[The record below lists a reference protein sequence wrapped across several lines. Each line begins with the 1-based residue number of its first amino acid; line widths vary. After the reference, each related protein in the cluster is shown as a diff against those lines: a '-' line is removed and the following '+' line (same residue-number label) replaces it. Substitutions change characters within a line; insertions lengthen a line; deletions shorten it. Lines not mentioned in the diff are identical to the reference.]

1 MLPIPWLRPKIVGL
15 HVALSW
21 LWAYIYGFPVY
32 TYRIKIITNKGF
44 VMILGQRH
52 QNDVGN
58 ELSEIHNYY
67 ERLVIDYA
75 REVITATEADAGF
88 LPDVVCVALNHL
100 PPRYVRHDVDA
111 SFYLSPE
118 ERIEMEDRI
127 VKAVKD
133 AIEYV
138 QSSIDRRSGDDDL

>member
-1 MLPIPWLRPKIVGL
+1 MVLNWPL
-15 HVALSW
+15 
-21 LWAYIYGFPVY
+21 AYIYGFPVY
-32 TYRIKIITNKGF
+32 TYRIQINTNKGF
-44 VMILGQRH
+44 AMILGRRH
-52 QNDVGN
+52 HYGVGS

-75 REVITATEADAGF
+75 REAIAATEADTGF

-118 ERIEMEDRI
+118 ERIEMEERI
-127 VKAVKD
+127 GKAVKD

-138 QSSIDRRSGDDDL
+138 QSSIERRSSDDDADI

>member
-1 MLPIPWLRPKIVGL
+1 
-15 HVALSW
+15 
-21 LWAYIYGFPVY
+21 
-32 TYRIKIITNKGF
+32 
-44 VMILGQRH
+44 MILAQRH
-52 QNDVGN
+52 HDSVGN
-58 ELSEIHNYY
+58 ELSEVHNYY

-75 REVITATEADAGF
+75 REVIAVSEADAGF

-118 ERIEMEDRI
+118 ERLEMEDRI
-127 VKAVKD
+127 GKAVKD

-138 QSSIDRRSGDDDL
+138 QSSIERRSGDTDADL